1 MSNCAKSS
9 KMAKIL
15 LIEDSK
21 KLANALKPAIE
32 SRGYELVW
40 ADDGI
45 KGLDIAKKINP
56 DIILLDLMLPKVSGF
71 EICKLLKK
79 DDKTFKIPVII
90 ISTLHKEQDII
101 LAKEMGADKYIE
113 KPYDL
118 NEIMNEVEKFL

>member
-1 MSNCAKSS
+1 
-9 KMAKIL
+9 MAKIL